1 MNELI
6 DQPIASIG
14 DRERRHRDRWT
25 IALAL
30 LGVPVASVAA
40 YLSAQLIAHAWEA
53 CLVDLDAGGRFAL
66 FALMC
71 GMAALAWIGFVV
83 GALATWRLAFIWRF
97 GVGLVLVLAVCGW
110 VLHENVPLGDAAA
123 YAFQLPVPSPTPVDL
138 EGVPFGEWL
147 TSPTL
152 DVIDMSAC
160 GPGGIPTWWPSW
172 LPHH

>member
-1 MNELI
+1 MIN
-6 DQPIASIG
+6 QPIARVG

-66 FALMC
+66 FVLMC

-83 GALATWRLAFIWRF
+83 GALATRATRSHLALRGRPRGGARYLRLGPARERAPWRR
-97 GVGLVLVLAVCGW
+97 GR
-110 VLHENVPLGDAAA
+110 
-123 YAFQLPVPSPTPVDL
+123 Q
-138 EGVPFGEWL
+138 
-147 TSPTL
+147 
-152 DVIDMSAC
+152 
-160 GPGGIPTWWPSW
+160 
-172 LPHH
+172 